1 MNLKDHHHNSYK
13 ALFDFLVYPFAIF
26 CQISKG
32 LSILR
37 KMTTSEMGNSDNNLI
52 DWICVITTCNSITK
66 PPVNLRMRPKHY
78 NLISDQ
84 KTLLIHGKWIK
95 TLGF

>member
-1 MNLKDHHHNSYK
+1 MKIEVSKAIGITDAATHH
-13 ALFDFLVYPFAIF
+13 A
-26 CQISKG
+26 
-32 LSILR
+32 
-37 KMTTSEMGNSDNNLI
+37 EMGNSDNNLI